1 LDLRFDLKFGLWHL
15 RNKTMLY
22 QKIKEDLNEALKSG
36 DTLRIS
42 VLRMVLSSL
51 HNKEI
56 EKKGKNQSPELTEEE
71 IIEVLKRE
79 AKKRKE
85 AIETY
90 LKGNR
95 NDLADKEKKELEIII
110 AYLPKQLSEE
120 EIKKI
125 VQEAIQKLGAQSK
138 KDFGKVMG
146 FLMKELKGKADAGLV
161 SQIVKESLQ

>member
-1 LDLRFDLKFGLWHL
+1 
-15 RNKTMLY
+15 MLY
-22 QKIKEDLNEALKSG
+22 QKIKEDLSKALKSG

-56 EKKGKNQSPELTEEE
+56 EKKGKNQNSELTEEE

-125 VQEAIQKLGAQSK
+125 VQEAIQKLGAQSE

>member
-1 LDLRFDLKFGLWHL
+1 
-15 RNKTMLY
+15 MLY

-56 EKKGKNQSPELTEEE
+56 EKKGKNQNPELTEEE

-79 AKKRKE
+79 VKKRKE

-125 VQEAIQKLGAQSK
+125 VQEAIQKLGAQSE

-161 SQIVKESLQ
+161 SQIVKESL

>member
-1 LDLRFDLKFGLWHL
+1 
-15 RNKTMLY
+15 MLY

-42 VLRMVLSSL
+42 VLRMVLSSF

-56 EKKGKNQSPELTEEE
+56 EKKGKNQNSELTEEE

-125 VQEAIQKLGAQSK
+125 VQEAIKKLGAQSE

>member
-1 LDLRFDLKFGLWHL
+1 
-15 RNKTMLY
+15 MLY

-42 VLRMVLSSL
+42 VLRMVLSSF

-56 EKKGKNQSPELTEEE
+56 EKKGKNQNSELTEEE

-125 VQEAIQKLGAQSK
+125 VQEAIQKLGAQSE